1 MRRVDGTAP
10 LPPGPAP
17 QERSVA
23 GLAACLALLE
33 LEARALGHPLA
44 AMLLAAAGEALR
56 ERPAG
61 SGISGSGMNG
71 SGMNGSGISGAGCPP
86 PG

>member
-1 MRRVDGTAP
+1 MRRIDGTAP
-10 LPPGPAP
+10 RLRRPEP
-17 QERSVA
+17 QKPSVA

-61 SGISGSGMNG
+61 SDISGFA
-71 SGMNGSGISGAGCPP
+71 ISAPGCPP

>member
-1 MRRVDGTAP
+1 MPIRRIDGTAP
-10 LPPGPAP
+10 RLRGPEPQAP
-17 QERSVA
+17 SVA

-61 SGISGSGMNG
+61 SE
-71 SGMNGSGISGAGCPP
+71 CPSETNRRTDP
-86 PG
+86 RDFPDGH